1 MASTAI
7 ITGASRGLGLALAR
21 ALAARDWRLV
31 IDARGAPAL
40 EAARRELAALTEV
53 TALVGDVGD
62 ERHRQGLVTAAGDRI
77 DVLVN
82 NASILG
88 PSPQPS
94 LDAYPLDV
102 LENVVKVNTLAP
114 LRLIQL
120 ALPAMPE
127 GARIVNVTSDAAVEA
142 YEGWGGYGASKAALE
157 QITQVLAV
165 ERPGLAVYAFDP
177 GDMNTALHQEAFPG
191 EDISDRPPPEDS
203 VPALIAL
210 LTGDLPSG
218 RYRDADIRVNT

>member
-21 ALAARDWRLV
+21 ALAAREWRLV
-31 IDARGAPAL
+31 IDARGADAL
-40 EAARRELAALTEV
+40 EAARRELAAHTDV
-53 TALVGDVGD
+53 TALVGDVAD
-62 ERHRQGLVTAAGDRI
+62 ERHRLALVTAAGDRI
-77 DVLVN
+77 DALVN

-94 LDAYPLDV
+94 LEAYPLDV
-102 LENVVKVNTLAP
+102 LENVLEVNALAP
-114 LRLIQL
+114 LRLVQL
-120 ALPAMPE
+120 ALPAMAD
-127 GARIVNVTSDAAVEA
+127 GARIVNITSDAAVEA
-142 YEGWGGYGASKAALE
+142 YEGWGGYGSSKAALE
-157 QITQVLAV
+157 QMTQVLAV
-165 ERPGLAVYAFDP
+165 ERPKLAVYAFDP

-203 VPALIAL
+203 VPSLLAL

-218 RYRDADIRVNT
+218 RYRDADVRVGA

>member
-1 MASTAI
+1 MAPTAL

-21 ALAARDWRLV
+21 ALAAREWRLV
-31 IDARGAPAL
+31 IDARGADAL
-40 EAARRELAALTEV
+40 EAARRELAAHTDV
-53 TALVGDVGD
+53 TALVGDVAE
-62 ERHRQGLVTAAGDRI
+62 ERHRRALVTAAGDRI
-77 DVLVN
+77 DALVN

-88 PSPQPS
+88 PSPQPP
-94 LDAYPLDV
+94 LDGYPLDV
-102 LENVVKVNTLAP
+102 LEDVMRVNVLAP
-114 LRLIQL
+114 LRLVQL

-157 QITQVLAV
+157 QLTQVLAV
-165 ERPGLAVYAFDP
+165 ERPQLAVYAFDP
-177 GDMNTALHQEAFPG
+177 GDMNTAMHQLAFPG

-203 VPALIAL
+203 VPALLAL

-218 RYRDADIRVNT
+218 RYRDADVKVGT